1 MSKTKIASILVL
13 FLMFSVVTGCNLFN
27 KEPAKTPE
35 EVVRSA
41 MINSQNIKTATVN
54 VVMNGSVVNEAGAV
68 KQQVDLN
75 LNVAEKFDINDAKN
89 PKLDIDMAGDVTIEG
104 KKYNGEVGLRMMN
117 RKMYFSILKYPDP
130 KEFPDMAMVA
140 TFADKW
146 FFLSMDEVGQTVPLM
161 SLDEASMTPEMKQI
175 KKEAQKTNFFKDL
188 KYVGTE
194 DASGESA
201 YKYTGSIDMD
211 KVYAF
216 IDKISEI
223 NKKTQTEEEKAQI
236 KKALSGLNIPLT
248 LWVSVDDEVMLK
260 VAGTINYNDADTKV
274 SAKID
279 FTSDVLGIGKDV
291 VIEEPKNPVDLK
303 QVISSMM
310 GGAAAG
316 ADDVVLPA
324 PTK

>member
-1 MSKTKIASILVL
+1 M
-13 FLMFSVVTGCNLFN
+13 
-27 KEPAKTPE
+27 
-35 EVVRSA
+35 
-41 MINSQNIKTATVN
+41 
-54 VVMNGSVVNEAGAV
+54 
-68 KQQVDLN
+68 
-75 LNVAEKFDINDAKN
+75 
-89 PKLDIDMAGDVTIEG
+89 
-104 KKYNGEVGLRMMN
+104 
-117 RKMYFSILKYPDP
+117 
-130 KEFPDMAMVA
+130 
-140 TFADKW
+140 
-146 FFLSMDEVGQTVPLM
+146 
-161 SLDEASMTPEMKQI
+161 
-175 KKEAQKTNFFKDL
+175 

>member
-1 MSKTKIASILVL
+1 
-13 FLMFSVVTGCNLFN
+13 MFSVVTGCNLFN

-161 SLDEASMTPEMKQI
+161 SLDEASKKLKRQI
-175 KKEAQKTNFFKDL
+175 F
-188 KYVGTE
+188 
-194 DASGESA
+194 S
-201 YKYTGSIDMD
+201 
-211 KVYAF
+211 
-216 IDKISEI
+216 KI
-223 NKKTQTEEEKAQI
+223 
-236 KKALSGLNIPLT
+236 
-248 LWVSVDDEVMLK
+248 
-260 VAGTINYNDADTKV
+260 
-274 SAKID
+274 
-279 FTSDVLGIGKDV
+279 
-291 VIEEPKNPVDLK
+291 
-303 QVISSMM
+303 
-310 GGAAAG
+310 
-316 ADDVVLPA
+316 
-324 PTK
+324 